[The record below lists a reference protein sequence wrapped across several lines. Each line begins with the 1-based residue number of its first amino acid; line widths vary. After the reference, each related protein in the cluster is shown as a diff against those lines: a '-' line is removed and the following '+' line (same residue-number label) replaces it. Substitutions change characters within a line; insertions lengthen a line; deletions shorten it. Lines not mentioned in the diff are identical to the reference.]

1 VRGIWEGHKS
11 KKGEHLPPRVVGER
25 TKLIAPQW
33 IGDAVMTEPLM
44 LIGRSRRNGALPCGA
59 GLVSHATGVCRDRV
73 SVRHG
78 DCSSALG
85 VDWPGAVEG
94 DIAYVCP
101 VNPEKRVTVL
111 LAKDRGWLR

>member
-1 VRGIWEGHKS
+1 M
-11 KKGEHLPPRVVGER
+11 
-25 TKLIAPQW
+25 PQVS
-33 IGDAVMTEPLM
+33 AVIEFPF
-44 LIGRSRRNGALPCGA
+44 AQ
-59 GLVSHATGVCRDRV
+59 
-73 SVRHG
+73 HG